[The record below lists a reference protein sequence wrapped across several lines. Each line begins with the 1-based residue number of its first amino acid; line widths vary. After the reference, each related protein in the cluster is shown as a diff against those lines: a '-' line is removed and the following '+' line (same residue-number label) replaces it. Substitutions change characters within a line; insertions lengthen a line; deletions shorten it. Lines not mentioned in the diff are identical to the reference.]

1 MLDGET
7 HILVVDDDDRLRD
20 LLRRFLGESGYRVST
35 AANAGEARSEMAGM
49 RFDLVVLD
57 VMMPGEQG
65 LDMTRDLRRTD
76 DTPILLLT
84 ALGDAADRISGLE
97 SGADDYLAKP
107 FEPKELVLRIEAI
120 LRRTRAPV
128 PAAESIRLG
137 DCAFDLTRGELQRG
151 GDIVHLTPGEADLL
165 RIFARNPGVTI
176 DRSDLLRLS
185 NAGTLRAVDVQITR
199 LRRKL
204 EPDPKNPHYLKTVW
218 GQGYTL
224 WPD

>member
-20 LLRRFLGESGYRVST
+20 LLQRYLGECGYRVST
-35 AANAGEARSEMAGM
+35 AADAGEARSKMAGI
-49 RFDLVVLD
+49 RFDLMVLD

-65 LDMTRDLRRTD
+65 LDLARDLRRTD

-97 SGADDYLAKP
+97 SGADDYLTKP
-107 FEPKELVLRIEAI
+107 FEPKELVLRVEAI

-128 PAAESIRLG
+128 PAVDLIRLG
-137 DCAFDLTRGELQRG
+137 DCAFDIVRGELQRG
-151 GDIVHLTPGEADLL
+151 DEIVHLTSGEAELL

-176 DRSDLLRLS
+176 DRADLLRLS

-204 EPDPKNPHYLKTVW
+204 EGDPKNPHYLKTVW
-218 GQGYTL
+218 GRGYTL

>member
-1 MLDGET
+1 MLEGET

-20 LLRRFLGESGYRVST
+20 LLRRFLGEYGFRVST
-35 AANAGEARSEMAGM
+35 AAHAAQARQEMAGL

-57 VMMPGEQG
+57 VMMPGETG
-65 LDMTRDLRRTD
+65 LELARDLRRVD

-84 ALGDAADRISGLE
+84 ARDEAADRIAGLE
-97 SGADDYLAKP
+97 AGADDYLAKP

-120 LRRTRAPV
+120 LRRVRARG
-128 PAAESIRLG
+128 PAAAVIGLG
-137 DCAFDLTRGELQRG
+137 DCAFDVERGELSRG
-151 GDIVHLTPGEADLL
+151 QDGVRLTSGEVELL

-176 DRSDLLRLS
+176 DRADLLRLS
-185 NAGTLRAVDVQITR
+185 TAGTLRAVDVQITR

-204 EPDPKNPHYLKTVW
+204 ERDPKNPHYLKTVW
-218 GQGYTL
+218 GRGYAL